1 MNISTFDELLQAAQ
15 QQPHAQRLL
24 LVFAGASAPEHSSDS
39 ERARVEAGSSGELTP
54 LMCGDKTPEA
64 IGSFAALCEEAKQ
77 FGQDWALVFV
87 AGMSGQG
94 DVAPTEAQAQA
105 PLEGMVQAIKDGKM
119 DHLVPFNRSGHAV
132 RLRRMGH

>member
-1 MNISTFDELLQAAQ
+1 MNISTFDQLLQAAQ

-24 LVFAGASAPEHSSDS
+24 MVFVRADTPDRASGADRTHCDAGMA
-39 ERARVEAGSSGELTP
+39 GELTP
-54 LMCGDKTPEA
+54 LMCVDKTPES

-94 DVAPTEAQAQA
+94 DIPPTEAQAQA
-105 PLEGMVQAIKDGKM
+105 PLEGMVQAIKDGRI
-119 DHLVPFNRSGHAV
+119 DHLVPFNRAGQAV
-132 RLRRMGH
+132 RLRRMDP

>member
-24 LVFAGASAPEHSSDS
+24 LVFAGASAPDNASAAD
-39 ERARVEAGSSGELTP
+39 RARFESGAAGELTP
-54 LMCGDKTPEA
+54 LMCVDKTPEA
-64 IGSFAALCEEAKQ
+64 IGSFAALCAEANQ
-77 FGQDWALVFV
+77 FGQEWALVFV

-94 DVAPTEAQAQA
+94 DVAPTEEQAQA
-105 PLEGMVQAIKDGKM
+105 PLEGMVQAIKDGRM

-132 RLRRMGH
+132 RLRRMGD